1 MNSHDFTG
9 LHGTS
14 QDFTGLHGTSQD
26 FTDIH
31 KTSCDHLWN
40 FSDLMSN
47 FICSFECQIFRR
59 TIDKF
64 LVVVL
69 MKGAMKR
76 PFSVSAVAPV
86 KKTGKEKAQASTA
99 TVKGQKG
106 KAVTSKLTKGALKAH
121 EELLHKGATD
131 EAQALL
137 EFGKLDKNAQ
147 QSLWKAFEL
156 QRKSAGVNDDYKS
169 HVGTGAGIMAK
180 KNKLLAG
187 FILDKGTC
195 AGNYKHF
202 MQSIK
207 VSKEATYQSQ
217 WITLEKAVQTWGK
230 KELQARVQSGT
241 ILMRKNP
248 RDPRFP
254 EFKEEFVS
262 HKVTV
267 AGNRELEFGGKATAS
282 SSEMIGFFNANHE
295 DSTWESFEMNED
307 TGDDAA
313 DDQNFS
319 KMLGIKPVN
328 KTPKEKDDPLETM
341 SQVGKDD
348 TKDIILDKAVGIK
361 KALVKME
368 EKLQGGLQSVTD
380 GKTKKEYTKLLA
392 CVTHL
397 MKSLNDVINSKGSAK
412 KDVVKTVLWDSVKLI
427 KAGKDLMGKKGK

>member
-1 MNSHDFTG
+1 M
-9 LHGTS
+9 
-14 QDFTGLHGTSQD
+14 
-26 FTDIH
+26 
-31 KTSCDHLWN
+31 
-40 FSDLMSN
+40 
-47 FICSFECQIFRR
+47 
-59 TIDKF
+59 
-64 LVVVL
+64 
-69 MKGAMKR
+69 
-76 PFSVSAVAPV
+76 SAVAPV
-86 KKTGKEKAQASTA
+86 KKTGKEKAHASTA

-202 MQSIK
+202 TQSIK

-282 SSEMIGFFNANHE
+282 SSEMIGFFNTNHE
-295 DSTWESFEMNED
+295 DATWESFEMNED
-307 TGDDAA
+307 IEGDAA

-319 KMLGIKPVN
+319 KMLGIKPGN
-328 KTPKEKDDPLETM
+328 KTPKGNATGKDDPLETM

>member
-1 MNSHDFTG
+1 
-9 LHGTS
+9 
-14 QDFTGLHGTSQD
+14 
-26 FTDIH
+26 
-31 KTSCDHLWN
+31 
-40 FSDLMSN
+40 
-47 FICSFECQIFRR
+47 
-59 TIDKF
+59 
-64 LVVVL
+64 

-76 PFSVSAVAPV
+76 PSSALTVAPV
-86 KKTGKEKAQASTA
+86 KKAGKVKAKTSNAALQD
-99 TVKGQKG
+99 QKG
-106 KAVTSKLTKGALKAH
+106 KTAANKLTQGALKAH
-121 EELLHKGATD
+121 EELLKKGAKD
-131 EAQALL
+131 ENEALL
-137 EFGKLDKNAQ
+137 EFGKLDRNAQ

-187 FILDKGTC
+187 FILDKGSC
-195 AGNYKHF
+195 GGNYKHF

-217 WITLEKAVQTWGK
+217 WITLEKALQTWGK

-248 RDPRFP
+248 RDPRLP

-267 AGNRELEFGGKATAS
+267 AGNRELEFGGKGTAS
-282 SSEMIGFFNANHE
+282 SSEMLGFFNTNHE
-295 DSTWESFEMNED
+295 DATWESFEMNED
-307 TGDDAA
+307 IEGDAG

-319 KMLGIKPVN
+319 KMLGIKSGN
-328 KTPKEKDDPLETM
+328 KTPRGNATGKEDPLETM
-341 SQVGKDD
+341 SQVGKGD

-368 EKLQGGLQSVTD
+368 EKLQENLQKVTD

-397 MKSLNDVINSKGSAK
+397 MKSLNDVINSKGSTK

-427 KAGKDLMGKKGK
+427 KAGKDLMRQKGK